1 MEMIVDKKEIGTV
14 FLFEFKMDHKAAE
27 TMWNINN
34 IFGLGTASECTV
46 QRWFKKLCKGDE
58 NLEDE
63 KRISQPLEVDNDPL
77 RTSLKLILLKLCKK
91 FPKNSVSISIWLFGT
106 WNKLE
111 TWESSISEWLISW
124 PQMKKNFLKCHL
136 PVFYATRNHFS
147 IGLWHETKSGF

>member
-1 MEMIVDKKEIGTV
+1 MEMLDKKLIWVVFSFKFKIGR
-14 FLFEFKMDHKAAE
+14 KAAE
-27 TMWNINN
+27 ITCNSNN
-34 IFGLGTASECTV
+34 TFGLGTASECTV

-111 TWESSISEWLISW
+111 TW
-124 PQMKKNFLKCHL
+124 
-136 PVFYATRNHFS
+136 
-147 IGLWHETKSGF
+147 